1 MSFAL
6 FSFKQTTLSPP
17 GEGVPKPQRLIAVI
31 AIMLNIAMANLETAI
46 ANTALPTIAADLGTT
61 EAQSIWVVS
70 IYHLAMIAALLPL
83 ASLGDIIGY
92 RRISMTGLV
101 LFILASLLCGLAPS
115 FEWLLVGRLV
125 QGVSAAG
132 ILGVGV
138 AMTRFVFPSHML
150 GRGMG
155 VNALVVG
162 ASLAAGPS
170 VASLI
175 LSLGSWHWLFLI
187 NVPLGLTG
195 VILGLRSLPPT
206 PTSGRAFDGVA
217 AGLCGLFLAA
227 LVYAVNGFAQGA
239 PWGIT
244 LASALMAGL
253 GLCLLLRRQ
262 AGNPAPM
269 LALDLLRQ
277 PLYALSAASAGASL
291 TAQSLA
297 FVALPFMLQHR
308 LGLSQVE
315 TGFLITPW
323 PAMAAIMAPIAGRL
337 SDRYATGTLTAVGMA
352 ILGVGLVLLCTLP
365 SSPQRWDIALRM
377 AVCGAGFGFFQS
389 PNMRDMISSIPA
401 ERSGG
406 AGGLSSTVRM
416 LGQVLGAALVA
427 GFFQVNSAQGASLAL
442 WAGVMFAALACM
454 ASVWKRLACRLVE
467 TDECIGTER
476 TKRLLH

>member
-6 FSFKQTTLSPP
+6 FAFKQTALSPP
-17 GEGVPKPQRLIAVI
+17 GEGVPRPQRLIAVI

-61 EAQSIWVVS
+61 DAQAIWVVS

-92 RRISMTGLV
+92 RRISMAGLV

-125 QGVSAAG
+125 QGLSAAG

-138 AMTRFVFPSHML
+138 AMTRFVFPNHML

-187 NVPLGLTG
+187 NVPLGLVG
-195 VILGLRSLPPT
+195 VALGLRSLPPT
-206 PTSGRAFDGVA
+206 PTSGQPFDWLA
-217 AGLCGLFLAA
+217 AGLCGVFLAA
-227 LVYAVNGFAQGA
+227 LVYAINGLAQGA
-239 PWGIT
+239 PWRLT
-244 LASALMAGL
+244 LGSMGLAGL
-253 GLCLLLRRQ
+253 GLYLLLRRQ
-262 AGNPAPM
+262 AGTPAPL
-269 LALDLLRQ
+269 LALDLLRE
-277 PLYALSAASAGASL
+277 PRYALSATSAGASL

-297 FVALPFMLQHR
+297 FVALPFMLQYQ
-308 LGLSQVE
+308 LGFSQVQ
-315 TGFLITPW
+315 TGYLITPW

-337 SDRYATGTLTAVGMA
+337 SDRYATSTLTALGMA
-352 ILGVGLVLLCTLP
+352 ILGLGLMLLCTLP
-365 SSPQRWDIALRM
+365 PSPGPWDIALRM

-389 PNMRDMISSIPA
+389 PNMRDMIASIPA

-406 AGGLSSTVRM
+406 AGGLSSTLRM
-416 LGQVLGAALVA
+416 LGQVLGAAVVA
-427 GFFQVNSAQGASLAL
+427 GFFQVFSARGASMAL
-442 WAGVMFAALACM
+442 WVGVGFAALACA
-454 ASVWKRLACRLVE
+454 ASLWKLLGC
-467 TDECIGTER
+467 ER
-476 TKRLLH
+476 GAPEVGRTIT

>member
-6 FSFKQTTLSPP
+6 FSFKQTALSPP
-17 GEGVPKPQRLIAVI
+17 GAGVPKPQRLVAVI

-61 EAQSIWVVS
+61 DAQSIWVVS

-92 RRISMTGLV
+92 RRISMAGLV

-125 QGVSAAG
+125 QGLSAAG

-138 AMTRFVFPSHML
+138 AMTRFVFPNHML

-175 LSLGSWHWLFLI
+175 LSVASWHWLFLI
-187 NVPLGLTG
+187 NVPLGLVG
-195 VILGLRSLPPT
+195 VFLGLRSLPPT
-206 PTSGRAFDGVA
+206 PTCGRSFDWIA
-217 AGLCGLFLAA
+217 AGLCGLSLAA
-227 LVYAVNGFAQGA
+227 LVYAINGLAQGVSWNMTLGCA
-239 PWGIT
+239 VVAGI
-244 LASALMAGL
+244 GL
-253 GLCLLLRRQ
+253 YLLFRRQ
-262 AGNPAPM
+262 SGNPAPL

-277 PLYALSAASAGASL
+277 PRYALSAASAGASL

-297 FVALPFMLQHR
+297 FVALPFLLQHR
-308 LGLSQVE
+308 LGFSQVE

-323 PAMAAIMAPIAGRL
+323 PAMAALMAPIAGRL
-337 SDRYATGTLTAVGMA
+337 SDRYATGSLTALGMA
-352 ILGVGLVLLCTLP
+352 ILGLGLVLLCTLP
-365 SSPQRWDIALRM
+365 PEAERWDIALRM

-389 PNMRDMISSIPA
+389 PNMRDMIASIPA
-401 ERSGG
+401 ARSGG
-406 AGGLSSTVRM
+406 AGGLSSTIRM

-427 GFFQVNSAQGASLAL
+427 GFFQVYSARGASMAL
-442 WAGVMFAALACM
+442 WTGVAFAALACM
-454 ASVWKRLACRLVE
+454 ANLWKLAGSCEGSPSAVA
-467 TDECIGTER
+467 
-476 TKRLLH
+476 KRVSG

>member
-1 MSFAL
+1 MSFAV
-6 FSFKQTTLSPP
+6 FAFKQTTLSPP

-46 ANTALPTIAADLGTT
+46 ANTALPTIAAELGTT
-61 EAQSIWVVS
+61 DAQSIWVVS

-83 ASLGDIIGY
+83 ASLGDIVGY
-92 RRISMTGLV
+92 RRISMAGLV

-125 QGVSAAG
+125 QGLSAAG

-138 AMTRFVFPSHML
+138 AMTRFVFPDHML

-175 LSLGSWHWLFLI
+175 LSLASWHWLFLI
-187 NVPLGLTG
+187 NVPVGLVG
-195 VILGLRSLPPT
+195 VFLGLRSLPPT
-206 PTSGRAFDGVA
+206 PTSARAFDAVA
-217 AGLCGLFLAA
+217 AGLCALFLAA
-227 LVYAVNGFAQGA
+227 LVYAVNGLAQGG
-239 PWGIT
+239 PWSVT
-244 LASALMAGL
+244 LGSAVLAGL
-253 GLCLLLRRQ
+253 CLCLLLRRQ
-262 AGNPAPM
+262 AGHPAPI

-277 PLYALSAASAGASL
+277 PLYALSAASAAASL

-297 FVALPFMLQHR
+297 FVALPFMLQHQW
-308 LGLSQVE
+308 GLSQVE

-323 PAMAAIMAPIAGRL
+323 PAMAALMAPIAGRL
-337 SDRYATGTLTAVGMA
+337 SDRYATGTLTAMGMG
-352 ILGVGLVLLCTLP
+352 ILGIGLVLLCTLP
-365 SSPQRWDIALRM
+365 SSPAPWDIALRM

-389 PNMRDMISSIPA
+389 PNMRDMISSIAPQ
-401 ERSGG
+401 RSGG
-406 AGGLSSTVRM
+406 AGGLSSTMRM

-427 GFFQVNSAQGASLAL
+427 GLFQVYSAQGAFLAL
-442 WAGVMFAALACM
+442 WAGVGFAALACV
-454 ASVWKRLACRLVE
+454 ASACKSLVC
-467 TDECIGTER
+467 DKQLRISA
-476 TKRLLH
+476 LLGR